1 MAMLSVAEMV
11 NLIGGNT
18 TDAHIRVWKKRGK
31 LHSSER
37 GMFDTDHPLN
47 RMFITQKRL
56 QHGKSAELEI
66 NHDTVPGKK
75 TDWNDPE
82 DVKEH
87 KRNAITYKSARD
99 DEAVQMTK
107 RKEELAIQKLEQE
120 IKLIQAKND
129 KLSGETIPTELVGSA
144 FAQFGK
150 STVTAFMNA
159 AEDMLLKF
167 SAMKQLTRDE
177 YATLKGDIKKS
188 VNAAASE
195 AIRTSKAQIRN
206 IVEEYSQRR
215 GRGERE

>member
-1 MAMLSVAEMV
+1 MAMLSVSEMAA
-11 NLIGGNT
+11 LIGGKTSDNT
-18 TDAHIRVWKKRGK
+18 IRVWKQRGK
-31 LHSSER
+31 LVSAER
-37 GMFDTDHPLN
+37 GMFDTEHPIN
-47 RMFITQKRL
+47 RMFITRKRIE
-56 QHGKSAELEI
+56 HGRSTEPEI

-82 DVKEH
+82 DVRDH
-87 KRNAITYKSARD
+87 KRRAISYKSAKD
-99 DEAVQMTK
+99 DEIVEMSK
-107 RKEELAIQKLEQE
+107 RKEALAMQKLEEE
-120 IKLIQAKND
+120 IKLIKAKND

-150 STVTAFMNA
+150 STVTSFLNA

-167 SAMKQLTRDE
+167 SAMKQLNRDE
-177 YATLKGDIKKS
+177 YAQLKGDIKKI
-188 VNAAASE
+188 VNASAAE